1 MRIPDCLNPGLRI
14 PLPASRGAVFS
25 VACVMLLL
33 GLWTLMTLGEAEERW
48 MSPSILPAPLE
59 VLQATG
65 PLFSNPDF
73 YKAIAASLWRVMLG
87 AGLAALIG
95 IPLGIAAAAWRP
107 LESFLKPVVLALG
120 NLPVATLI
128 PLTLVIACIAFVF
141 GSSAQA
147 VLAVPERYV
156 DTAKTLG
163 ANQWQ
168 IVTRVLLPLALPD
181 IYRAVRVLIGMAF
194 GYIMLA
200 ELINARSASA
210 AA

>member
-1 MRIPDCLNPGLRI
+1 
-14 PLPASRGAVFS
+14 
-25 VACVMLLL
+25 
-33 GLWTLMTLGEAEERW
+33 
-48 MSPSILPAPLE
+48 
-59 VLQATG
+59 
-65 PLFSNPDF
+65 
-73 YKAIAASLWRVMLG
+73 MLG

-128 PLTLVIACIAFVF
+128 PLTLLWFGIDETQKVMFLVIACIAFVF

-200 ELINARSASA
+200 ELINARYGLGHLLQISQRRSLIEQVYLVLFVIGLLAWA
-210 AA
+210 IDAGLGWFEQKLFPHRGRA